1 MPCDINDIDLNIS
14 PSTLN
19 PIPGFG
25 VPSSLSLPAN
35 LFGFPTGF
43 PENLLDIFN
52 KLQFKLPSGTLKPS
66 LNPNFGKDIFD
77 GIMKLLDKFFPFL
90 MLYKFF
96 LPILNLV
103 VCIIEVICSLKN
115 PFKLRRAILRLFRNC
130 IPDFLSLFPI
140 FALIVMIISLLLLL
154 IQLIEYIIAQLEK
167 LVKAILRNIKLIS
180 NAIAI
185 ADEESIIAGSKKLAS
200 LLCVFQNIFVILSAF
215 AILIQAVKEIL
226 KIKFRIPP
234 CDSDSSSNITEEEFL
249 NQCCGTDVC
258 PNVVKENINKTTGTL
273 QNYNKVVL
281 VTNVDLGYVVD
292 PNAGTKLTQT
302 LRESS
307 FQLYDGY
314 QQLQERFI
322 NVVDAYDIPS
332 FIVPKPIFFPTDA
345 NYTALTNPKQCVYT
359 VDLELDYDPSNYNR
373 TNIPQ
378 DGQKRKVIFKD
389 CIVLK
394 APTTQ
399 LNQFDNSQTSVS
411 EGVLILAGGAGYEV
425 DGTTKLY
432 GYDSDGVTKTTTQAT
447 LENFLTI
454 KSEYSTSP
462 ELKETDGIKF
472 ENVTYTFKPNFDVLF
487 SKDLVTGGCS
497 PDIEF
502 SRVFINTTVGG
513 DANARFAALTDL
525 INSDGTNANSGID
538 GTNNPPFKFPNIQN
552 TQDCLNT
559 AIESLRRNVSEEQVA
574 IFNTTV
580 TLCLDNLKKEATNA
594 IGELIG
600 IGFDQYKSTFTIDS
614 TLQFTTKKI
623 KILVDLLDSN
633 SQSITSGLT
642 TDAANLIASDI
653 SANIT
658 FGSVSGFTYDNE
670 RYFVAEISSSV
681 GGSGSVNIEYKN
693 KQISVITIPDDLDVN
708 PSLATLSLDYQFIE
722 SMELPTEKTR
732 QDISDL

>member
-1 MPCDINDIDLNIS
+1 MPCDINDLDLNVS
-14 PSTLN
+14 PTTLN
-19 PIPGFG
+19 PIAGFG
-25 VPSSLSLPAN
+25 VPSSLKLPAN
-35 LFGFPTGF
+35 LFGFPSGF

-103 VCIIEVICSLKN
+103 VCIIEVLCSLKN

-140 FALIVMIISLLLLL
+140 FALIVMILSLLILL

-167 LVKAILRNIKLIS
+167 LVKAILRNIKLIA
-180 NAIAI
+180 NAISL

-200 LLCVFQNIFVILSAF
+200 LLCVFQNIFIILSAF
-215 AILIQAVKEIL
+215 GILIQAVKEIL

-234 CDSDSSSNITEEEFL
+234 CDSDSSSNISEEEFL
-249 NQCCGTDVC
+249 TQCCGTDVC
-258 PNVVKENINKTTGTL
+258 PNVVKENINKTTGTF

-281 VTNVDLGYVVD
+281 VTNIDLGYVVD

-302 LRESS
+302 LREPS

-314 QQLQERFI
+314 QQLEQRFI

-332 FIVPKPIFFPTDA
+332 FIVPKPVFFPTDA
-345 NYTALTNPKQCVYT
+345 SYSATTNPKQCVYT
-359 VDLELDYDPSNYNR
+359 VDLELDYDPLNYDR
-373 TNIPQ
+373 SNIPQ

-389 CIVLK
+389 CIVLQ

-411 EGVLILAGGAGYEV
+411 EGVLLLAGGAGYEA
-425 DGTTKLY
+425 DGVTKIY
-432 GYDSDGVTKTTTQAT
+432 GYEADGITKTTTQAT
-447 LENFLTI
+447 LENFLMI
-454 KSEYSTSP
+454 KSVYSTSP

-472 ENVTYTFKPNFDVLF
+472 ENVNYTFKPNFDVLF
-487 SKDLVTGGCS
+487 SKDLVTGGCA
-497 PDIEF
+497 PDVEF
-502 SRVFINTTVGG
+502 SRVFINTTVAG
-513 DANARFAALTDL
+513 DANARFAALSTL
-525 INSDGTNANSGID
+525 VNSDGTEANSGID
-538 GTNNPPFKFPNIQN
+538 GSNNPPFKFPNIQN

-559 AIESLRRNVSEEQVA
+559 AVEALRRNVNEEQVA

-600 IGFDQYKSTFTIDS
+600 IGFDQYKSTFTLDS
-614 TLQFTTKKI
+614 DIQFTTRKI
-623 KILVDLLDSN
+623 KVSVDLLDSN

-642 TDAANLIASDI
+642 SDAADLIANDI
-653 SANIT
+653 SANVT
-658 FGSVSGFTYDNE
+658 FGSISRFSYDNT
-670 RYFVAEISSSV
+670 RYFTAEISASNE
-681 GGSGSVNIEYKN
+681 GSGSIDVEYKN
-693 KQISVITIPDDLDVN
+693 KQISVITIPDDLTVN
-708 PSLATLSLDYQFIE
+708 PSLATLSLDYKFIK
-722 SMELPTEKTR
+722 SIELPNEKTR
-732 QDISDL
+732 KDISDL